1 MANKNIIEIIIDG
14 DYQAA
19 DSFDKTSKNLDE
31 MGKDMQ
37 RVGGAVAAAGA
48 AIMGSLLF
56 MEKGAESLNHTI
68 AKALTLIPLQGAE
81 YKKME
86 QELTGLALNMSNK
99 LNLSA
104 NSIAQGYYNV
114 LSTGAQAGTKG
125 FENMT
130 EAALKLSKVTGVET
144 GRSVEI
150 LSDTINAFSDT
161 IENAEKYA
169 NLFFITS
176 RLTTTT
182 VGQLADAMKVA
193 APAAGALNVPLDE
206 TTVILAAM
214 AEKGTKAAQAGTAF
228 RIILTKLTAPTSE
241 AKAALDSMGISVFD
255 QNNKLR
261 SLIDI
266 LREMQAA
273 TNEMSDAQKS
283 ATLKALVGEEAF
295 SKLAAVLSTNMDKLE
310 DWMTKLNS
318 TTELQEAL
326 NNLNDS
332 AAEKYEAMKNKLKN
346 TSIILGNELLPRFS
360 EMYEKVADIAVGVGH
375 WAKENDQLADSLFNL
390 SVLLL
395 GAGGL
400 LVGLGTLS
408 RFIASIGKSL
418 VHLNAVLGSTAGLIG
433 AIGLGFLFT
442 LDQANKRVRE
452 TREELALLDKSIKS
466 TFAGAEELEIE
477 PVIKDQA
484 DIEARLKALRDKL
497 QFHKEEY
504 QVTVGFAKDKS
515 PVIEKMTRAEYESY
529 LAKMLAVVIETGV
542 IDIPVDLL
550 VTPGK
555 TTVESVDVDKVLD
568 EIMGSTKQK
577 PLDLPIKKSDVER
590 DKEELISAFT
600 NIAGGFDIV
609 VDKAESPEV
618 VGMMDDALDEWYESL
633 RTYQNIFA
641 GTFEAG
647 FQRVLVS
654 GNKWSDSINAMIRS
668 MASGVISV
676 ISNMLAEA
684 AAMWLASSI
693 MGLIGGI
700 TRKAAMTTWLGPIGV
715 FGQGGGTVVMAQ
727 GGGTITAGTRGVDNV
742 PAMLGRRETVMSHD
756 LTDMM
761 EAFLKKQ
768 LEEGQPAQ
776 SQVIIQAGYIT
787 ATQHETL
794 KFGRESA
801 RAVNAHNHFVAKGSL

>member
-1 MANKNIIEIIIDG
+1 MPSKNIIEILIHG
-14 DYQAA
+14 DYKAGDA
-19 DSFDKTSKNLDE
+19 FDKTSKNLDE

-37 RVGGAVAAAGA
+37 RVGGVIAAAGA
-48 AIMGSLLF
+48 AIMGSLMF

-68 AKALTLIPLQGAE
+68 AQALTLIPVQGAE

-86 QELTGLALNMSNK
+86 QDLTGLATDMSNK

-104 NSIAQGYYNV
+104 QSIAQGYYNV

-130 EAALKLSKVTGVET
+130 EAALKLSKVTGVEA
-144 GRSVEI
+144 GRSVEV
-150 LSDTINAFSDT
+150 LSDTINAFADD

-182 VGQLADAMKVA
+182 VEQLAEAMKTG
-193 APAAGALNVPLDE
+193 APAAGALNVPLE
-206 TTVILAAM
+206 EMTVILAAM

-228 RIILTKLTAPTSE
+228 RMILTKLTAPTDE
-241 AKAALDSMGISVFD
+241 AKAALDSMGVSVFD

-273 TNEMSDAQKS
+273 TNDMSDAQKS

-310 DWMTKLNS
+310 EWMTKLDS

-346 TSIILGNELLPRFS
+346 TSIVLGNELLPRFS
-360 EMYEKVADIAVGVGH
+360 EMYDKVADIAVGLGN
-375 WAKENDQLADSLFNL
+375 WAEKNDEVADSLFRL

-395 GAGGL
+395 GAGGIIA
-400 LVGLGTLS
+400 GIGTLS
-408 RFIASIGKSL
+408 RFVASMGKSL
-418 VHLNAVLGSTAGLIG
+418 VALNAILGSTIGLIG
-433 AIGLGFLFT
+433 AVGLGFLFT

-452 TREELALLDKSIKS
+452 TREELALLNKSIKS
-466 TFAGAEELEIE
+466 TFAGAEEMEIE

-504 QVTVGFAKDKS
+504 QVTVGFTKDKE
-515 PVIEKMTRAEYESY
+515 PVVEKMTRAEYESY

-542 IDIPVDLL
+542 VDIPVDLL
-550 VTPGK
+550 IKPGETKVKPVDYEDVYDEILGK
-555 TTVESVDVDKVLD
+555 TGQKPKFLPLKAD
-568 EIMGSTKQK
+568 EIEIETRAIITAFNEMGEGFNIMYEDMKIPELRNSLKDTGQ
-577 PLDLPIKKSDVER
+577 DV
-590 DKEELISAFT
+590 KELGRNIESALVSSISSAIE
-600 NIAGGFDIV
+600 NIIF
-609 VDKAESPEV
+609 K
-618 VGMMDDALDEWYESL
+618 VGTLQDALENLMRALAHTLIRAAVNY
-633 RTYQNIFA
+633 
-641 GTFEAG
+641 
-647 FQRVLVS
+647 
-654 GNKWSDSINAMIRS
+654 MITGS
-668 MASGVISV
+668 PVGVQS
-676 ISNMLAEA
+676 
-684 AAMWLASSI
+684 
-693 MGLIGGI
+693 
-700 TRKAAMTTWLGPIGV
+700 
-715 FGQGGGTVVMAQ
+715 GGTVVMAQ
-727 GGGTITAGTRGVDNV
+727 GGGTIMGGSRGVDTV

-756 LTDMM
+756 LTDKMD
-761 EAFLKKQ
+761 AFLNRQ
-768 LEEGQPAQ
+768 LAQ
-776 SQVIIQAGYIT
+776 GMDVQAGGRTVIVQAGVVT
-787 ATQHETL
+787 GTPQEVVR
-794 KFGRESA
+794 FGRAVHKS
-801 RAVNAHNHFVAKGSL
+801 RAFETDYVAKGSM

>member
-1 MANKNIIEIIIDG
+1 MANKNIIEILING
-14 DYQAA
+14 DYQAGGA
-19 DSFDKTSKNLDE
+19 FNQSSKDLDA

-37 RVGGAVAAAGA
+37 RVGGMVAAAGA

-86 QELTGLALNMSNK
+86 QELTGLALDMSNK

-130 EAALKLSKVTGVET
+130 EAALKLSKVTGVEA
-144 GRSVEI
+144 GRSVEV

-182 VGQLADAMKVA
+182 VGQLAEAMKAA

-214 AEKGTKAAQAGTAF
+214 AAKGTKAAQAGTAF
-228 RIILTKLTAPTSE
+228 RMILTKLTAPTSE

-255 QNNKLR
+255 QDRKLR

-295 SKLAAVLSTNMDKLE
+295 SKLAAVLSTNMDMLE
-310 DWMTKLNS
+310 EWMTKLNS

-346 TSIILGNELLPRFS
+346 TSIIIGSELLPKFAS
-360 EMYEKVADIAVGVGH
+360 MYDKVADIAVGMGN
-375 WAKENDQLADSLFNL
+375 WAEKNDELATSLFDL
-390 SVLLL
+390 TTIII
-395 GAGGL
+395 GTGGL
-400 LVGLGTLS
+400 VWGLGTLL
-408 RFIASIGKSL
+408 RMINSIKVAGA
-418 VHLNAVLGSTAGLIG
+418 AVFGSTGVLVA
-433 AIGLGFLFT
+433 AIVGGFLFT

-466 TFAGAEELEIE
+466 TFADAEELEIE

-515 PVIEKMTRAEYESY
+515 PVIEKMTRAEYEGY

-555 TTVESVDVDKVLD
+555 TTVESADVDKVLD

-577 PLDLPIKKSDVER
+577 PLDLPFKKSDVER
-590 DKEELISAFT
+590 DKEEMISAFT
-600 NIAGGFDIV
+600 EIAGGFDIM

-700 TRKAAMTTWLGPIGV
+700 TRKAAMTAWLGPIGV
-715 FGQGGGTVVMAQ
+715 FGQEGGTVVMAQ